1 MSVQD
6 PFAVKA
12 MYAVSAR
19 VLNKSIVTFGFSTI
33 WRADFPSENFKDY
46 KMHPVTWPES
56 WCGLGWRMLVRD
68 SSYSEAKA

>member
-1 MSVQD
+1 MPGIVSCGFLVSVQD

-33 WRADFPSENFKDY
+33 
-46 KMHPVTWPES
+46 
-56 WCGLGWRMLVRD
+56 
-68 SSYSEAKA
+68 